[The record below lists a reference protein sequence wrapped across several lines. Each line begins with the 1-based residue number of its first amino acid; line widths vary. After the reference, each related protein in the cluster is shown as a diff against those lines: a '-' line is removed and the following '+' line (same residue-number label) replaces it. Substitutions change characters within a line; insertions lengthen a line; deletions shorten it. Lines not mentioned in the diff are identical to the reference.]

1 MLMLGGDL
9 KRKEMI
15 SARLGDVLSHLYMAS
30 AVLKRFEDEGRQAA
44 DLPYVHYAV
53 QSHLHNIGYAF
64 DGFFRNFPKRS
75 VAVLMRAMV
84 FPLGNHFA
92 QPSDELLQDNST
104 DMMKPGITRDRHTFL
119 SKMMRTI

>member
-1 MLMLGGDL
+1 MLMLGGT

-53 QSHLHNIGYAF
+53 QSHLHKIVLT
-64 DGFFRNFPKRS
+64 DSS
-75 VAVLMRAMV
+75 V
-84 FPLGNHFA
+84 
-92 QPSDELLQDNST
+92 
-104 DMMKPGITRDRHTFL
+104 TFL
-119 SKMMRTI
+119 NAQWRYSCVQWCSTR

>member
-1 MLMLGGDL
+1 MF
-9 KRKEMI
+9 
-15 SARLGDVLSHLYMAS
+15 ARLGDVLSHLYMAS

-53 QSHLHNIGYAF
+53 QSHLHKIGYAF

-92 QPSDELLQDNST
+92 QPADELLQDIST
-104 DMMKPGITRDRHTFL
+104 DMMKPGT
-119 SKMMRTI
+119 SKARLLPRMKWQRTQ